1 MADQELRKAFVELQ
15 MKMTET
21 NQRVNFAQVQIENL
35 KRSNIRID
43 LTQKEI
49 SELPPE
55 TKTYESIGRMFMLEP
70 ISTVCKNLMSKK
82 QANEEKIKNHESNIS
97 RWTDSVKQSEEN
109 LREMIALHREK

>member
-1 MADQELRKAFVELQ
+1 

-55 TKTYESIGRMFMLEP
+55 TKTYESIGRM
-70 ISTVCKNLMSKK
+70 
-82 QANEEKIKNHESNIS
+82 
-97 RWTDSVKQSEEN
+97 
-109 LREMIALHREK
+109 